1 MFPRESQAIS
11 KSTSSTMKTVEA
23 VKMVCEAIEEKKGSD
38 IVILDI
44 SKICSFTD
52 YFVICSGFNPRQ
64 NQAICDAIRERLK
77 REAHSMP
84 GHIEGY
90 QDPAWILLDYLD
102 YVVHIF
108 SPEARQYYK
117 LERLWNDGELVDL
130 EALTA

>member
-1 MFPRESQAIS
+1 
-11 KSTSSTMKTVEA
+11 MKTVEA

-38 IVILDI
+38 IVVLDI
-44 SKICSFTD
+44 SKISSFTD

-77 REAHSMP
+77 KEDHSMP

-90 QDPAWILLDYLD
+90 RDPDWILLDYLD

-108 SPEARQYYK
+108 SPEARQFYK
-117 LERLWNDGELVDL
+117 LERLWNDGELIDL
-130 EALTA
+130 GACAADS

>member
-1 MFPRESQAIS
+1 MNTI
-11 KSTSSTMKTVEA
+11 EA
-23 VKMVCEAIEEKKGSD
+23 VKMVCEAIEEKKGTD

-44 SKICSFTD
+44 SKISSFAD

-77 REAHSMP
+77 GEDHTAP

-90 QDPAWILLDYLD
+90 QGADWILLDYLD

-108 SPEARQYYK
+108 SPEARQFYK
-117 LERLWNDGELVDL
+117 LERLWNDGELIDA
-130 EALTA
+130 EALIA